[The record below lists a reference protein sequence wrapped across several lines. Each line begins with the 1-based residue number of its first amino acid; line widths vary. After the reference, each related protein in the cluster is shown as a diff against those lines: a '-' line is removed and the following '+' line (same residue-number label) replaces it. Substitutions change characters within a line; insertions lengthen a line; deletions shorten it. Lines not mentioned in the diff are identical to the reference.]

1 MKSFRLFFYVSL
13 FLSAVFLISC
23 EDEPLDVGLSDGLPD
38 AEWNVTF
45 KVDGVNKELFGAANY
60 VENMFPGVSP
70 DTINGWQITAMGL
83 VETEEAGEYEESGE
97 ALGIQLFPAELS
109 TGEFDLQEEDT
120 AFENFTLSFSKLTA
134 DRQDMKGYFST
145 SGQVKI
151 TEINE
156 GNKTLSGTFKA
167 TLKEVRIDSE
177 EPEIIEITNGR
188 LNHVPYF
195 VDEDWE

>member
-13 FLSAVFLISC
+13 LLSAVFLISC

-45 KVDGVNKELFGAANY
+45 KVDGVNKELLGIANY
-60 VENMFPGVSP
+60 AENIFPGVSP
-70 DTINGWQITAMGL
+70 DPVNAWQITAIGL
-83 VETEEAGEYEESGE
+83 VETEQTGEYEESGE
-97 ALGIQLFPAELS
+97 TLGIQLFPAELS
-109 TGEFDLQEEDT
+109 TGEFDLEEEDT
-120 AFENFTLSFSKLTA
+120 MFKDFSLSFSKLTA
-134 DRQDMKGYFST
+134 DREDMKSYFST

-151 TEINE
+151 TNVNE

-167 TLKEVRIDSE
+167 TLKEARVDGE

-188 LNHVPYF
+188 LHDIPYI
-195 VDEDWE
+195 VQ